1 MVVEVARG
9 CPSTGWALCRTAA
22 HVLQVCTVFDE
33 TAQDELLGADGDF
46 RSACTVA
53 PVAPVGVARPD
64 GPDHVVLDGTWP
76 YSSGA
81 PCSTHYVGQTLRAG
95 DPPGPPVLF
104 VAPRS
109 VWTAPDDWR
118 GALGLRG
125 TGSQAARQPHV
136 RGPRPASST
145 ASRPPS

>member
-1 MVVEVARG
+1 MSPWTNCSEPDRTWRYPVGRDIIERAAALRPPGSSSRALRRSRVRPARLLPRG
-9 CPSTGWALCRTAA
+9 RRGRPRLP
-22 HVLQVCTVFDE
+22 LQVCTVFDE

-46 RSACTVA
+46 RAAST
-53 PVAPVGVARPD
+53 VAPVGVARPD

-109 VWTAPDDWR
+109 V
-118 GALGLRG
+118 
-125 TGSQAARQPHV
+125 
-136 RGPRPASST
+136 
-145 ASRPPS
+145 